1 MYQSMARHPQD
12 SVLPMAAAFGRIK
25 GESTNLQDPVVDG
38 YISEDATPWAKQ
50 FKDDFD
56 YWCAAIDD
64 VDAAFA
70 ECGYRYFHVFTDPH
84 MKEQFLALD
93 PTILRA
99 WEQTVMI
106 PATTLP
112 DTVTSMDHT
121 TLPTQS
127 YQCPHCDQSFPT
139 FRQLRTH
146 ESTKHDIR
154 CAATLFTPTNCCPNC
169 NTIFASQA
177 SAIQHLKNSM
187 SKGYCTS
194 NRAHNLQQLKA
205 PTHLHCAYCAAL
217 DPENTH
223 MYDSLDSLCRH
234 IKTTHLFDLPVH
246 SKNGKH
252 PEAGEEKAR
261 KKRRTRRLRGKKRE
275 TKRQADPDENKT
287 KKQKT
292 EGMLYG
298 ASSFEQSPGEDL
310 DFFPA
315 IGEDLEACCTPNPD
329 HSEDL
334 DFFPVVGEDPEA
346 YCAPDSGHKTKKQRT
361 EEMPLGAS
369 SFEQS
374 TGETPEDSHI
384 SDADATQPPEKK
396 IRTSEACTLSTQN
409 AVTTEQ
415 TRTRIRGKSTPYN
428 KHITQA
434 NNITIAHATP
444 PPAPKTIQK
453 AIVHQKALVTRGD
466 LVATSKYYQHH
477 KSLGHTPK
485 RIQQVTGTQ
494 KKRLLQESGLPA
506 NMHTQVFLVQDKS
519 VQFKKQKHE
528 RSLNPPS

>member
-1 MYQSMARHPQD
+1 MP
-12 SVLPMAAAFGRIK
+12 K
-25 GESTNLQDPVVDG
+25 
-38 YISEDATPWAKQ
+38 
-50 FKDDFD
+50 
-56 YWCAAIDD
+56 
-64 VDAAFA
+64 
-70 ECGYRYFHVFTDPH
+70 
-84 MKEQFLALD
+84 
-93 PTILRA
+93 
-99 WEQTVMI
+99 
-106 PATTLP
+106 
-112 DTVTSMDHT
+112 
-121 TLPTQS
+121 
-127 YQCPHCDQSFPT
+127 
-139 FRQLRTH
+139 
-146 ESTKHDIR
+146 
-154 CAATLFTPTNCCPNC
+154 
-169 NTIFASQA
+169 
-177 SAIQHLKNSM
+177 
-187 SKGYCTS
+187 
-194 NRAHNLQQLKA
+194 
-205 PTHLHCAYCAAL
+205 
-217 DPENTH
+217 
-223 MYDSLDSLCRH
+223 
-234 IKTTHLFDLPVH
+234 
-246 SKNGKH
+246 
-252 PEAGEEKAR
+252 
-261 KKRRTRRLRGKKRE
+261 
-275 TKRQADPDENKT
+275 
-287 KKQKT
+287 
-292 EGMLYG
+292 G

-374 TGETPEDSHI
+374 TGEAPEDSHI

-477 KSLGHTPK
+477 KSLGHTPM

-519 VQFKKQKHE
+519 VQLKKNMNAHSTHQADVQV
-528 RSLNPPS
+528 S